1 MNSDLPRL
9 KLGVIADPQYAD
21 LDPDPRL
28 DRHFR
33 RSLAKLEDAVDHFN
47 RQTLDAVVVL
57 GDLIDRDFRSFG
69 PVLTVLDRLKAPRI
83 LLPGNH
89 DFLVE
94 AERLGDVHATL
105 SMPAPYYE
113 QLIGDIRLIVID
125 GCEIALFSSPE
136 GDPRHSKA
144 KARLA
149 VLKAEG
155 AENAFDWNAG
165 ISAQQANWIAAR
177 LANAE
182 ASGER
187 VIVLGHYPIFPFT
200 DHALWDAGEVAGLI
214 SSSPSVVAYLCGHH
228 HAGNHAER
236 EGVHFVNFCGMVDT
250 EHQNAFAV
258 LSVFDDRIEI
268 EGHGREPSRRLML
281 VPAKRHKRHMSD
293 NSLTAG

>member
-1 MNSDLPRL
+1 MKSDLPRL

-21 LDPDPRL
+21 LDPDLQL

-57 GDLIDRDFRSFG
+57 GDVIDRDFRSFA
-69 PVLTVLDRLKAPRI
+69 PALNVLDRLKAPRI

-94 AERLGDVHATL
+94 ADRLGEVHAAL
-105 SMPAPYYE
+105 GMPAPYYE
-113 QLIGDIRLIVID
+113 QVIGDIRLIVTD

-155 AENAFDWNAG
+155 AKNAFDWNAG
-165 ISAQQANWIAAR
+165 MSAQQSNWIAER
-177 LANAE
+177 LSSAE

-200 DHALWDAGEVAGLI
+200 DHAHWDAGELAGLI
-214 SSSPSVVAYLCGHH
+214 ASSPAVLAYLCGHH

-236 EGVHFVNFCGMVDT
+236 DGVHFINFCGMVDT
-250 EHQNAFAV
+250 EDQNAFAV
-258 LSVFDDRIEI
+258 LSVFADRIEV

-281 VPAKRHKRHMSD
+281 PPAKRPKKAHI
-293 NSLTAG
+293 